1 MDISVEYIK
10 IDRDAIST
18 PTLQSKILPPT
29 GVAVLDNLLP
39 DTLYRIV
46 VNKAINE
53 GSKFKIGSCDN
64 IKTFKPFEITREMVA
79 VTNIG
84 TDSIQVSLIKIQTEL
99 ETRGIYHSNIS
110 VEVQVQVGG
119 EWQTAEFG
127 RTLTVQLV
135 DGVGV
140 LNVRIR
146 IGSGDWAESDIT
158 FTSPMSTTSPTVEL
172 GVVYAV
178 IIVGG
183 VLFAGLVAVLVLI
196 MKYVQINRREK
207 DKGVLYSL

>member
-1 MDISVEYIK
+1 MDISVDYIK
-10 IDRDAIST
+10 IDRDVI
-18 PTLQSKILPPT
+18 PTLHYKTLPST

-39 DTLYRIV
+39 DTPYKIV
-46 VNKAINE
+46 VNKATEE
-53 GSKFKIGSCDN
+53 GAKFKIGSCDN
-64 IKTFKPFEITREMVA
+64 IRTLKPFEITREMVA

-99 ETRGIYHSNIS
+99 ETRGIFNSNVSIK
-110 VEVQVQVGG
+110 VQVQVGG
-119 EWQTAEFG
+119 EWQTTEFT
-127 RTLTVQLV
+127 RTLTVPLV
-135 DGVGV
+135 NGAGV
-140 LNVRIR
+140 LNVRIQ
-146 IGSGDWAESDIT
+146 IGNGQWAESDIT
-158 FTSPMSTTSPTVEL
+158 FTSPMSTTPSKVEL

>member
-1 MDISVEYIK
+1 MDISVDYIK
-10 IDRDAIST
+10 IDRDVI
-18 PTLQSKILPPT
+18 PTLHYKTLPST

-39 DTLYRIV
+39 DTPYKIV
-46 VNKAINE
+46 VNKATEE
-53 GSKFKIGSCDN
+53 GAKFKIGSCDN
-64 IKTFKPFEITREMVA
+64 IRTLKPFEITREMVA

-99 ETRGIYHSNIS
+99 ETRGIFNSNVSIK
-110 VEVQVQVGG
+110 VQVQIGG
-119 EWQTAEFG
+119 EWQTTEFT
-127 RTLTVQLV
+127 RTLTVPLV
-135 DGVGV
+135 DGAGV
-140 LNVRIR
+140 LNVRIQ
-146 IGSGDWAESDIT
+146 IGNGQWAESDIT
-158 FTSPMSTTSPTVEL
+158 FTSPMSTTPSKVEL

>member
-1 MDISVEYIK
+1 MDILVDYIK
-10 IDRDAIST
+10 IDRDVI
-18 PTLQSKILPPT
+18 PTLQSKTLPST

-39 DTLYRIV
+39 DTPYKIV
-46 VNKAINE
+46 ASKATEE
-53 GSKFKIGSCDN
+53 GTKFKIGSCDN
-64 IKTFKPFEITREMVA
+64 IRTLKPFEITREMVA

-84 TDSIQVSLIKIQTEL
+84 ADSIQVSLIKIQTEL
-99 ETRGIYHSNIS
+99 ETRGIFNSNVFIK
-110 VEVQVQVGG
+110 VQVQIGG
-119 EWQTAEFG
+119 EWQMTEFT
-127 RTLTVQLV
+127 RTLTVPLV
-135 DGVGV
+135 DGAGV
-140 LNVRIR
+140 LNVRIQ
-146 IGSGDWAESDIT
+146 IGNGEWAESDIT
-158 FTSPMSTTSPTVEL
+158 FTSPMSTTLSKVEL